1 METKMNKKWLA
12 FGMAALMATAGIAV
26 AVDASAQSRSTAKAK
41 SKTTKST
48 AKRGPVRKGA
58 SKKAAPVRVVVATP
72 IVIPPIEIAPGGN
85 TLGAHAAMYAA
96 YANDVDDLAVRS
108 VLSGPALTTNT
119 ERIARHLN
127 SERLALG
134 IVAYG
139 ASYAA
144 TNDLF
149 VAEVRKAAAYFGRDA
164 FIAKLRREYSYARV
178 LPGGEEAAQ
187 LAARAVLADAAKIQ
201 SEGDDFKQA
210 AYDWQALAWGKQ
222 STVDA
227 AIRNRA
233 LRALVTPPP
242 VGEMTLKFS
251 TLPEEAIAPPIPV
264 PLPKA
269 SPATPIVAPLVPTPL
284 PTTLAR
290 LATLRTTSRIASD
303 ANRTEIVLAEPIR
316 AWSPVDRMVSVAAL
330 MAIGAPID
338 KQSDTEALMRDPRLV
353 SCVNSARLNMQMCNA
368 ATKQPYERSFCLA
381 EHPLGEIAKCMA
393 KVVR

>member
-1 METKMNKKWLA
+1 METEMNKKWLA
-12 FGMAALMATAGIAV
+12 FGMAAIMATAGIAV

-41 SKTTKST
+41 SKTT

-58 SKKAAPVRVVVATP
+58 AKKAAPVRIVVPTP
-72 IVIPPIEIAPGGN
+72 IVVPPIVIEPGGN

-96 YANDVDDLAVRS
+96 YANDVDALAVTS
-108 VLSGPALTTNT
+108 VLSGSALTTNT

-144 TNDLF
+144 TNDQF
-149 VAEVRKAAAYFGRDA
+149 VAEVRKAAAFFGRDA

-201 SEGDDFKQA
+201 TEGDDFKQA
-210 AYDWQALAWGKQ
+210 AYDWQALAWGKL
-222 STVDA
+222 STADA

-233 LRALVTPPP
+233 LRALVSPAP

-251 TLPEEAIAPPIPV
+251 ALPEEAIAPSIPVPV

-269 SPATPIVAPLVPTPL
+269 SPATAIVAPLVPTPL

-290 LATLRTTSRIASD
+290 LATLRTTSRIAND
-303 ANRTEIVLAEPIR
+303 TNRTEIVLAEPIR